1 MLKTLSISILFLM
14 SLTALTGKQSVRQFQ
29 WLQGKWKQPNTD
41 RYEEWNIANDS
52 LANGMA
58 YILSDDGEAV
68 PDEIIQIRY
77 RNGQFY
83 YVTIVKKQNAELP
96 VEFKIVSSNSGS
108 LVAEN
113 PTHDF
118 PQRIVYKLKKNGS
131 LLAYI
136 EDLQKTKRINFE
148 FERVP

>member
-1 MLKTLSISILFLM
+1 MLKTLPIAVLFLVLFT
-14 SLTALTGKQSVRQFQ
+14 SLTDKQSVRQFQ

-41 RYEEWNIANDS
+41 RYEEWNIASDS

-77 RNGQFY
+77 RNGLFY

-96 VEFKIVSSNSGS
+96 VEFKIVSSSSGS
-108 LVAEN
+108 LVSEN

-118 PQRIVYKLKKNGS
+118 PQRIVYKLQKNGS

-136 EDLQKTKRINFE
+136 ENLQKTKRINFE